1 MFEFKNENNIT
12 NSMQLVDM
20 LKNLIIENSIKS
32 KERLPSVRNLSTYLK
47 INPNT
52 VLKAYQKLQLEGY
65 IYTVKGVGSF
75 VHTRIDV
82 VSDKRLKKIEDQL
95 KILLAEANYLGLSH
109 KELMEIHKEVEQ
121 TKQY

>member
-52 VLKAYQKLQLEGY
+52 VLKSYQKLQLEGY

-75 VHTRIDV
+75 VHTPIDV